1 MSLRDRHKGPWRLFI
16 SAALLSVVLAACGSS
31 ATATPGGG
39 GGGGGGQATPTD
51 GGGGGGQT
59 TPTGGGGGGGGSTS
73 SATELRGALVPSGCT
88 EQQVSQGSDFAYGV
102 YECEGSYDQVKEWV
116 RQKLASLGDSNPTF
130 VESGAAYFVSQKL
143 NASVSIAEPDASGKI
158 RVDIAIGASGG
169 AATPEPT
176 APPAAV
182 GKPTDLRDALVPPG
196 CTATFTSEDGGVAFG
211 TYACSGSLADARSYV
226 VGKIASL
233 GDTNPFISDS
243 EGSFILGSD
252 LLHISVVASE
262 SNGELAMTVS
272 AGE

>member
-51 GGGGGGQT
+51 GGGGGGQA
-59 TPTGGGGGGGGSTS
+59 TPTDGGGGGGGSTS
-73 SATELRGALVPSGCT
+73 SATELRSALVPPGCT

-169 AATPEPT
+169 RPVVPFGCAAT
-176 APPAAV
+176 
-182 GKPTDLRDALVPPG
+182 G
-196 CTATFTSEDGGVAFG
+196 CR
-211 TYACSGSLADARSYV
+211 ACSTSSHSGYRR
-226 VGKIASL
+226 
-233 GDTNPFISDS
+233 
-243 EGSFILGSD
+243 
-252 LLHISVVASE
+252 
-262 SNGELAMTVS
+262 
-272 AGE
+272 

>member
-39 GGGGGGQATPTD
+39 